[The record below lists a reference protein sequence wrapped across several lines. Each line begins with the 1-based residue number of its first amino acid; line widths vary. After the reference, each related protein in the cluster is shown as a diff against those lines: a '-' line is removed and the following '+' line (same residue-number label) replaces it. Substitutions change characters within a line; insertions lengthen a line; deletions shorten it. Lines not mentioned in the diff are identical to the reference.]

1 MGTQGEIMNEPKFL
15 DDKIVVI
22 LCATLLGG
30 IAMTMDIP
38 PDSVP
43 IVTAVVSGL
52 FGVAV
57 GKAI

>member
-1 MGTQGEIMNEPKFL
+1 MNEIKWYDKLL

-30 IAMTMDIP
+30 IAMTIDIP
-38 PDSVP
+38 AESIP

-57 GKAI
+57 GKSL